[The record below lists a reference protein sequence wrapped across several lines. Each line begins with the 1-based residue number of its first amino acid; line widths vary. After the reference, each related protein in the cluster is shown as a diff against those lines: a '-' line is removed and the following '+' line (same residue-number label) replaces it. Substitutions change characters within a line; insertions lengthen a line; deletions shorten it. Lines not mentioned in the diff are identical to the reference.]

1 MNQQQ
6 VQTARLQRWS
16 QDGNARLTLEDAQ
29 AWLEAV
35 GFCPLAP
42 LLLPGHPPTPTL
54 LEAILG
60 KPLPQ
65 PTFAERAS
73 MQSLLAR
80 LVQAKVAVPLLLISP
95 PGEQPDFVATLEA
108 LPFLYAMRGDRDW
121 KAQPTQIGQGR
132 VSHLALHC
140 WQEIER
146 NGPQTLSV
154 LQRALG
160 NEITEAAALRALCE
174 LWGHLRV
181 VPQLQVDDAGE
192 SAPPIWELLSR
203 RYPKQVSIG
212 AGMGQPAAL
221 SGILSLYLSAVLAA
235 SDAEI
240 VAFLSPLASQSKT
253 REMVHGLTAT
263 RQLGRIPYEGGMLL
277 HLKDGL
283 PAELLVDL
291 SEPTIFANEND
302 AAARPARGPI
312 RKWEPRSRPEKS
324 DRPAY
329 SNRPERSAR
338 PENFVRPERPARRPE
353 RSAVGSFA
361 AKKFSSA
368 KPFSPAKKFSS
379 AKKFPAAKPFP
390 SSDAQQRGAHDRP
403 QRSYP
408 NASYPDAKRK
418 SYSDAPRFTAR
429 SAASGE
435 RPAFRPTRPGSRPG
449 FGAKTFPSKSFPSK
463 SFPSKEKSFS
473 PKEGTRE
480 GGAPKRPFQERPF
493 QKRSFPKRFEAKPA
507 FRRPDASASGEP
519 SSREPKSD
527 ESRSG
532 ERSGGSKPWSKLGGE
547 RKFDRPRSDAPARL
561 RADSKSAA
569 TSGGKTE
576 WKKPRVAERD
586 KAPAKF
592 KKFDA
597 GKSPA
602 KKFSR
607 DKTSSK
613 KSAPAHADEGAGAQ
627 PTPRKEPFWAK
638 PMHPKRK
645 KRD

>member
-29 AWLEAV
+29 AWLETV

-42 LLLPGHPPTPTL
+42 LLLPGQPPTPTL
-54 LEAILG
+54 LEAFLG

-73 MQSLLAR
+73 LQSLLAR
-80 LVQAKVAVPLLLISP
+80 LVQAKAAVPLLLLSP

-121 KAQPTQIGQGR
+121 KAPPAQIGQGR

-140 WQEIER
+140 WQQIER
-146 NGPQTLSV
+146 NGPQTLGV

-160 NEITEAAALRALCE
+160 NEMTEAAVLRALCE

-181 VPQLQVDDAGE
+181 VPQLQVGDAGE
-192 SAPPIWELLSR
+192 STPPVWELLSR
-203 RYPKQVSIG
+203 KYPKQVSIG
-212 AGMGQPAAL
+212 AGMGQSAAL

-240 VAFLSPLASQSKT
+240 VAFFSPLASQSKT

-302 AAARPARGPI
+302 PAARPARGPI

-329 SNRPERSAR
+329 SNRPEKFA
-338 PENFVRPERPARRPE
+338 RPERPAPRPE
-353 RSAVGSFA
+353 RPAAGSFA
-361 AKKFSSA
+361 AKKFSAA
-368 KPFSPAKKFSS
+368 KPFSPEKKFSS

-408 NASYPDAKRK
+408 TASHP
-418 SYSDAPRFTAR
+418 DAPRSTAR
-429 SAASGE
+429 PAASGE

-449 FGAKTFPSKSFPSK
+449 FGARPFSQKSFPSK
-463 SFPSKEKSFS
+463 PFP
-473 PKEGTRE
+473 PKAKPFPPKDGTT
-480 GGAPKRPFQERPF
+480 QERPF
-493 QKRSFPKRFEAKPA
+493 AKSSFPKRPLPKRWDAKPGPRRDA
-507 FRRPDASASGEP
+507 SATGGQVNREQRGGKPDGARRPSRDQQPIRDQRPSGDRKPGGDRKFVRRDGPPQDRAQDRRQKAPNASQAGPKPRWKREGKPPSRFGAGRKAGAGKATSGKVREEKSGASASGA
-519 SSREPKSD
+519 S
-527 ESRSG
+527 
-532 ERSGGSKPWSKLGGE
+532 
-547 RKFDRPRSDAPARL
+547 
-561 RADSKSAA
+561 
-569 TSGGKTE
+569 
-576 WKKPRVAERD
+576 
-586 KAPAKF
+586 KAPQ
-592 KKFDA
+592 
-597 GKSPA
+597 
-602 KKFSR
+602 
-607 DKTSSK
+607 
-613 KSAPAHADEGAGAQ
+613 AD
-627 PTPRKEPFWAK
+627 TPRKEPFWAK